1 MVLDISS
8 GDGFDFGLATSG
20 NDTIFMEDLPPDQL
34 NRLQSSSLTG
44 AIALLDG
51 NDYLVNDDV
60 GRVLF
65 GNEGDDTIIGG
76 AGDDTIFGGQ
86 ENDSIV
92 GGEGNDLL
100 SGDRGFD
107 TLTGG
112 GGANQFIVAPGPD
125 DRDVITD
132 FTVGRDKMILREG
145 VALADVQ
152 IQNTALG
159 TLILQDG
166 AALSI
171 LQTPRIQVSA
181 NDFLTNEDFQTIQ
194 DTIRQTTNTLQQ
206 DSRNADAYNERGQAF
221 SRLGRQEDAIEDFTR
236 ALSLDPAQASV
247 YYTNRGRAFFV
258 LRDQD
263 SAIED
268 YTQAIR
274 ANPNN
279 AAAFFGRGVTYSVF
293 EDYELAIEDYTR
305 AIRLNP
311 NDWVSYFN
319 RGLDHS
325 RLEQYDEAIA
335 DLTQAIRLD
344 PDDVL
349 QYSVRASAYEEIGE
363 LEAAVEDYERI
374 IELDPN
380 FADAHYRLGL
390 AYRELS
396 DETAA
401 QASFEEAARL
411 YERQG
416 NQEGLDNV
424 AQELDLTDENLG

>member
-1 MVLDISS
+1 MVLDIIS

-20 NDTIFMEDLPPDQL
+20 NDTIFMDDLSGDKL
-34 NRLQSSSLTG
+34 NRLQSSPLTD
-44 AIALLDG
+44 AIALLEGD
-51 NDYLVNDDV
+51 DYLVNNDV

-86 ENDSIV
+86 GDDYLV
-92 GGEGNDLL
+92 GGEGNDIL

-112 GGANQFIVAPGPD
+112 GGSNQFIVAPSAD

-132 FTVGRDKMILREG
+132 FSVGRDKMILREG
-145 VALADVQ
+145 VTLGDIQ
-152 IQNTALG
+152 IQNTEIG

-171 LQTPRIQVSA
+171 LQTPGIQVSA
-181 NDFLTNEDFQTIQ
+181 NDFLTNEDFQSIQ
-194 DTIRQTTNTLQQ
+194 DTIRQTTDVLRQ
-206 DSRNADAYNERGQAF
+206 DSRNAGAYNERGQAF

-236 ALSLDPAQASV
+236 ALSLDPAQASI
-247 YYTNRGRAFFV
+247 YYTNRGFAFLA

-279 AAAFFGRGVTYSVF
+279 AQAFFGRALTHSIF
-293 EDYELAIEDYTR
+293 EDYESGIEDYTQV
-305 AIRLNP
+305 IRLNP
-311 NDWVSYFN
+311 NDRVSYYN
-319 RGLDHS
+319 RGLNHS

-335 DLTQAIRLD
+335 DLTQAIALD
-344 PDDVL
+344 PTDVP
-349 QYSVRASAYEEIGE
+349 QYSIRASVYEEIGD

-411 YERQG
+411 YELQG

-424 AQELDLTDENLG
+424 AQELNLNN

>member
-1 MVLDISS
+1 MVLDIIS

-20 NDTIFMEDLPPDQL
+20 NDTIFMDDLSGEKL
-34 NRLQSSSLTG
+34 NRLQSSPLTD

-51 NDYLVNDDV
+51 DDYLVNNDV
-60 GRVLF
+60 GRILF

-86 ENDSIV
+86 GNDFLV
-92 GGEGNDLL
+92 GGEGNDIL

-112 GGANQFIVAPGPD
+112 GGSNQFIVAPSAD

-145 VALADVQ
+145 VTLGDIQ
-152 IQNTALG
+152 IQNTAVG

-171 LQTPRIQVSA
+171 LQTPGIQVSA
-181 NDFLTNEDFQTIQ
+181 NDFLTNEDFQSIQ
-194 DTIRQTTNTLQQ
+194 DTIRQTTDVLRQ
-206 DSRNADAYNERGQAF
+206 DSRNAGAYNERGQAF

-236 ALSLDPAQASV
+236 ALSLDPAQASI
-247 YYTNRGRAFFV
+247 YYTNRGFAFLA

-279 AAAFFGRGVTYSVF
+279 AQAFFGRALTHSLF
-293 EDYELAIEDYTR
+293 EDYESGIEDYTQV
-305 AIRLNP
+305 IRLNP
-311 NDWVSYFN
+311 NDRVSYYN
-319 RGLDHS
+319 RGLNHS
-325 RLEQYDEAIA
+325 RLGQYDEAIA
-335 DLTQAIRLD
+335 DLTQAIALD
-344 PDDVL
+344 PTDVP
-349 QYSVRASAYEEIGE
+349 QYSIRASAYEAIGE
-363 LEAAVEDYERI
+363 LEAAIKDYERI

-411 YERQG
+411 YELQG

-424 AQELDLTDENLG
+424 AQELNSNN